1 MFCKHCGAKIPN
13 TSITCPS
20 CGERLK
26 EGARPMPQVQMVGVQ
41 VEKNLGLG
49 LALAFLFG
57 PLGLLFSSVRWACIL
72 IAINVILLTVSCG
85 SIFGSVA
92 SRTSDPT
99 VAVFGSFLSSIVILV
114 SWIGSIVLAWY
125 SIQEYNT
132 NVRKGIANSDVN

>member
-1 MFCKHCGAKIPN
+1 
-13 TSITCPS
+13 
-20 CGERLK
+20 
-26 EGARPMPQVQMVGVQ
+26 MVGVQ

-49 LALAFLFG
+49 LALAFLLG
-57 PLGLLFSSVRWACIL
+57 PLGLLYSSVRWACIL

-99 VAVFGSFLSSIVILV
+99 AAMFGSLLFWIVIIV